1 MTGVQILLAE
11 GEWQN
16 MLFSFRVS
24 FLSAS
29 LRNDTWN
36 GYNKIITEMGFQRSD
51 EIMLTN
57 ENVLDM
63 FRRYMEEDQALDVVL
78 TRRGYTVM
86 LWDYTRGDWSDV
98 ACCDTPEKLFDKL
111 LDFYAS
117 YQEYK
122 MLGDSTGYLS
132 DKDRKQIQKMCL
144 PFLEKRKEV
153 EK

>member
-1 MTGVQILLAE
+1 MAKYAVLLPV
-11 GEWQN
+11 
-16 MLFSFRVS
+16 F

-36 GYNKIITEMGFQRSD
+36 GYNKIITEMGFQRND

-63 FRRYMEEDQALDVVL
+63 LHQYMEEDQAQDVVW
-78 TRRGYTVM
+78 TRRGYAVM
-86 LWDYTRGDWSDV
+86 LWDYTRSDWSDV

-132 DKDRKQIQKMCL
+132 DKDRKQIQEMCL
-144 PFLEKRKEV
+144 TFLEKRREV